1 VERNS
6 LSPYRGA
13 ERKEASDSG
22 AEAQAEIKSTGKGG
36 KKEAVQDKIEKSGRK
51 EGKDSLKGKGESR
64 ERDKGV
70 GGKQPEG
77 KGEGR
82 EKDKGGGGKQP
93 DNAFTAAPP
102 KGAIS
107 NIQAQSSIA
116 LSRDGKGVLVSW
128 LNKVEVMSPVSR
140 KRILSLEGHTAPVT
154 AVCVHPVNVSQAYT
168 ASFDG
173 TIRLWDIKD
182 GANIKQW
189 NLHMAIYQLVIS
201 PDGKYAYATLLK
213 AATQGNKGAS
223 YVHQACI
230 LLLI

>member
-70 GGKQPEG
+70 
-77 KGEGR
+77 
-82 EKDKGGGGKQP
+82 GGKQP